1 MEDTDITDQDNKQVT
16 DLKSE
21 LAAAVDKIYELRDI
35 VRALEG
41 KLEVKTR
48 LEVEQA
54 ELIRELKLSLE
65 EADLSG
71 QLVAGELE
79 RMREASSEREV
90 VDHIRALEEQL
101 VTKSAELS
109 KQRAAAGNMMEVRA
123 QLRTMEERLEQS
135 TRGLET
141 MTLLGSSS
149 TSSSRVSTPAPGREN
164 QLGSFEDIGGAVSG
178 LELEELSRLETKL
191 RHLERAES
199 AAVERVKLLESDL
212 EAARSELAK

>member
-79 RMREASSEREV
+79 R
-90 VDHIRALEEQL
+90 
-101 VTKSAELS
+101 LS
-109 KQRAAAGNMMEVRA
+109 R
-123 QLRTMEERLEQS
+123 
-135 TRGLET
+135 
-141 MTLLGSSS
+141 
-149 TSSSRVSTPAPGREN
+149 TSSRRRRRKRRSRPS
-164 QLGSFEDIGGAVSG
+164 
-178 LELEELSRLETKL
+178 SRWIF
-191 RHLERAES
+191 
-199 AAVERVKLLESDL
+199 SDS
-212 EAARSELAK
+212 RTY